1 MCTVTIVP
9 QNKNDFVL
17 TTNRDE
23 APDRISLEPDFYNH
37 ENTKLLFPKD
47 KMAGGTW
54 IGVSEK
60 QRVVCVLNGGFEY
73 HERKSSYGK
82 SRGVIAKDIL
92 AADAVLET
100 MNHHDLTGVEP
111 FTMVIADW
119 NNGLKF
125 MEWVWDGSQ
134 KYITQLPLEAH
145 IWSSSTLYSPKMKAE
160 RLKWFQNFKLD
171 HQLNAET
178 LLHFHKTAGCGNTDF
193 GVIMDRG
200 FVKTTSI
207 TQVEKIDQKVSMRY
221 ENLQNSTL
229 SSVNFN
235 LPQTVN
241 E

>member
-82 SRGVIAKDIL
+82 SRGVIVKDIL

-100 MNHHDLTGVEP
+100 MIQHDLTGVEP

-171 HQLNAET
+171 HQLNA
-178 LLHFHKTAGCGNTDF
+178 
-193 GVIMDRG
+193 
-200 FVKTTSI
+200 
-207 TQVEKIDQKVSMRY
+207 
-221 ENLQNSTL
+221 
-229 SSVNFN
+229 
-235 LPQTVN
+235 
-241 E
+241 

>member
-9 QNKNDFVL
+9 QNNNDFVL

-23 APDRISLEPDFYNH
+23 ASNRVSLDPDFYNH

-73 HERKSSYGK
+73 HKRKLSYGK
-82 SRGVIAKDIL
+82 SRGIIAKDVL

-100 MNHHDLTGVEP
+100 VNDYDLIEVEP

-119 NNGLKF
+119 NHGLKF
-125 MEWVWDGSQ
+125 MEWVWDGNQ
-134 KYITQLPLEAH
+134 KHITQLPLEAY

-178 LLHFHKTAGCGNTDF
+178 LLRFHKTGGCGNTDF

-207 TQVEKIDQKVSMRY
+207 TQVKKTDKKVSMRY
-221 ENLQNSTL
+221 ENLQNSTS